1 MLPYLVGRVL
11 QAILSMLVVIS
22 IVFVL
27 ARLSGNP
34 VHLLLDVNA
43 TVTVDE
49 GIAPP
54 VAASKPCLPV
64 SWHTAP
70 Q

>member
-43 TVTVDE
+43 TQQDVDTFAGAVCHLRE
-49 GIAPP
+49 KYRPG
-54 VAASKPCLPV
+54 
-64 SWHTAP
+64 
-70 Q
+70 